1 MGLLAEPSA
10 PARHLLLGGL
20 LLAGMYGQASA
31 QEPERRPSVPI
42 PVEAPRVPDT
52 LPPAL
57 PGLPLAE
64 AVEETPRPWL
74 IHLNG
79 LYGVTI
85 ARYNRVDG
93 LVPAWG
99 LDLEPTDP
107 TRVPALGGHYGRA
120 TTHSRGYWSAWIAQ
134 RLPLP
139 GEVRLR
145 FEHFQ
150 RPSTYDE
157 WRITPR
163 ENDLSTF
170 LTGSDLVDWWR
181 EKGYLVEVTGE
192 TVDGRLGGR
201 LAFMDAS
208 QHSEP
213 DRSPFVLFGGDEDF
227 RANPSVEEGDL
238 HGLSLSAS
246 LDTRDVQSPLLPS
259 PGWRLSAEL
268 EGAGGPLGGDL
279 DFTRARVDLR
289 RYNRLGT
296 DAWWDWRL
304 VWMGPL
310 DDDGVPS
317 QRKASLGGPG
327 SLRGFPAARF
337 VGEEAL
343 QVSTE
348 ARLPLPVTR
357 PIDILFLSWHLV
369 GLADAGIVDDY
380 GDWHADVGA
389 GVSGINLFS
398 YVGLFVAQRVT
409 DTGESDDGPR
419 FIIRLRRDF

>member
-1 MGLLAEPSA
+1 MRLVETA
-10 PARHLLLGGL
+10 LGAL
-20 LLAGMYGQASA
+20 LLAALHSPASA

-42 PVEAPRVPDT
+42 PVEAPTEPDT
-52 LPPAL
+52 LAPAPPVPVL
-57 PGLPLAE
+57 
-64 AVEETPRPWL
+64 AVEPEGEIPPWL
-74 IHLNG
+74 VDLHGI
-79 LYGVTI
+79 YGVTI

-107 TRVPALGGHYGRA
+107 SRIPALGGRYGRA
-120 TTHSRGYWSAWIAQ
+120 TTHSRGYWSAWIEQ

-139 GEVRLR
+139 GEVLLR

-150 RPSTYDE
+150 RASTYDD
-157 WRITPR
+157 WRIGAR

-181 EKGYLVEVTGE
+181 EKGYVVELGGE
-192 TVDGRLGGR
+192 TFDGRLGGR
-201 LAFMDAS
+201 LAFMDTS
-208 QHSEP
+208 QHGEP
-213 DRSPFVLFGGDEDF
+213 NRSPFVLFGGDEDF
-227 RANPSVEEGDL
+227 RSNPAVAEGDL
-238 HGLSLSAS
+238 HSLTLAAR
-246 LDTRDVQSPLLPS
+246 LDTRDIQSPLLPS
-259 PGWRLSAEL
+259 PGWRLAVEL
-268 EGAGGPLGGDL
+268 EGAGGPLGGDI
-279 DFTRARVDLR
+279 DFTRALIDLR
-289 RYNRLGT
+289 RYNRFGADT
-296 DAWWDWRL
+296 WWDWRL
-304 VWMGPL
+304 IWMGPL

-348 ARLPLPVTR
+348 ARFPLPVRR
-357 PIDILFLSWHLV
+357 PIDVLFLSWHLV

-380 GDWHADVGA
+380 DEWHADVGA

-398 YVGLFVAQRVT
+398 YVGLFLAQRVT
-409 DTGESDDGPR
+409 DRGERDDGPR
-419 FIIRLRRDF
+419 FIVRLRRDF

>member
-1 MGLLAEPSA
+1 M
-10 PARHLLLGGL
+10 
-20 LLAGMYGQASA
+20 AGAYGRASA
-31 QEPERRPSVPI
+31 QEPERRPSEPI
-42 PVEAPRVPDT
+42 PVAIPEEPDT
-52 LPPAL
+52 LPPIL
-57 PGLPLAE
+57 PRLPLPE
-64 AVEETPRPWL
+64 AVREEPRPWL
-74 IHLNG
+74 FHPHG
-79 LYGVTI
+79 FYGVTI
-85 ARYNRVDG
+85 ARYNRIDG

-99 LDLEPTDP
+99 LDLEPTNP
-107 TRVPALGGHYGRA
+107 TRIPALGGQYGRA
-120 TTHSRGYWSAWIAQ
+120 TTHSRGYWSAWISQ
-134 RLPLP
+134 RLPLR
-139 GEVRLR
+139 GDVRLR

-150 RPSTYDE
+150 RASTHDE

-181 EKGYLVEVTGE
+181 ERGYLVEMTGE
-192 TVDGRLGGR
+192 TVDGRLRGR
-201 LAFMDAS
+201 LAFTDAR

-227 RANPSVEEGDL
+227 RANPAVEEGDL
-238 HGLSLSAS
+238 HGLTLAGG
-246 LDTRDVQSPLLPS
+246 LDTRDIQSPHLPS
-259 PGWRLSAEL
+259 PGWRFDAEI
-268 EGAGGPLGGDL
+268 EAAGGVLGGDL
-279 DFTRARVDLR
+279 DFARARVDLR
-289 RYNRLGT
+289 RYNRLGK

-310 DDDGVPS
+310 DDGGVPP

-343 QVSTE
+343 QISTE
-348 ARLPLPVTR
+348 ARLPLPVRR

-380 GDWHADVGA
+380 GEWHANVGA

-409 DTGESDDGPR
+409 DTGERDDGPR
-419 FIIRLRRDF
+419 FIVRLRRDF